1 MGILSTGCWV
11 KRSMIVFRN
20 CNPAV
25 FCSKANK
32 EARLM
37 EGKVCFISGTGNWGW
52 GFEGV
57 GDREGGLLSKGQLPP
72 WLWVGKSYHRWR
84 KGATCRKST
93 VSSESHLEIGHGWSD
108 QSSWLFE
115 VQFIFSSRVRL
126 FPFLWGQFL
135 ELWQFVSW
143 LQSGRHIVNFST
155 WWGFQ

>member
-37 EGKVCFISGTGNWGW
+37 ERKVCFISVTGNWGW

-57 GDREGGLLSKGQLPP
+57 GTGRMDSCPEVDSPH
-72 WLWVGKSYHRWR
+72 WYWMSKSYHRWR
-84 KGATCRKST
+84 TGATCRKST
-93 VSSESHLEIGHGWSD
+93 ASSDSHLQIGHRWSD
-108 QSSWLFE
+108 QSSGLFE
-115 VQFIFSSRVRL
+115 VQLTFSSGVSL
-126 FPFLWGQFL
+126 FLFLRPVLGVVAVCVTATVAHW
-135 ELWQFVSW
+135 S
-143 LQSGRHIVNFST
+143 
-155 WWGFQ
+155 

>member
-25 FCSKANK
+25 LCSKANK

-37 EGKVCFISGTGNWGW
+37 ERVCFISVTGNWGW
-52 GFEGV
+52 GLEEV
-57 GDREGGLLSKGQLPP
+57 GTGKVDSCPKVNSPH
-72 WLWVGKSYHRWR
+72 WSWVGKSYHRWR

-93 VSSESHLEIGHGWSD
+93 VSSDSRFEIGHRWSD

-115 VQFIFSSRVRL
+115 VQLIFSSRISL

-143 LQSGRHIVNFST
+143 LQSGHHIVNFST